1 MHLQEKLHRGV
12 LRSTFFYV
20 LCYFSTIRST
30 IFYIFV
36 RFYYFFCHV
45 YNEGVLKLIC
55 KRDYY
60 MNTNDKKIEVPKLHK
75 FLDWYIDYASD
86 EEFAS
91 NVVISLLH
99 QLDALEPIAP
109 EPIESVEVYIAN
121 FWEYCKRHENEERIL
136 HSFAVSI

>member
-1 MHLQEKLHRGV
+1 
-12 LRSTFFYV
+12 
-20 LCYFSTIRST
+20 
-30 IFYIFV
+30 
-36 RFYYFFCHV
+36 
-45 YNEGVLKLIC
+45 
-55 KRDYY
+55 

-109 EPIESVEVYIAN
+109 EPIVSVEVYIAN
-121 FWEYCKRHENEERIL
+121 FLEYCKRHENEERIL